1 MSADMID
8 IANVSG
14 APAKKSRIPLLFFA
28 FFAVVLTANGIMIWI
43 ALSSWTGLETKNH
56 YLKGVDY
63 NQTLQD
69 VRTQEAL
76 GWTVQSN
83 IAPVVAPDGPPGRFD
98 VVLVLT
104 DRADSAISGAQVEV
118 RLERPTHHGIDVRAT
133 LTETAPGRYAA
144 QVDVPVAGQWNLRR
158 LVWSGGGTHQTVE
171 RVFLPLE
178 VFE

>member
-8 IANVSG
+8 IASVSG
-14 APAKKSRIPLLFFA
+14 PPAKKSRIPLLFFA

-69 VRTQEAL
+69 VRNQEAL
-76 GWTVQSN
+76 GWTVQTS
-83 IAPVVAPDGPPGRFD
+83 IAPVVVPNGPLGQFE

-104 DRADSAISGAQVEV
+104 DPADTAISGARVEV

-133 LTETAPGRYAA
+133 LTEIAPGRYAG
-144 QVDVPVAGQWNLRR
+144 QVDVPAAGQWNLRR
-158 LVWSGGGTHQTVE
+158 LVWSSGGTHQTVE
-171 RVFLPLE
+171 RVFLPPE

>member
-76 GWTVQSN
+76 AASILDLCQ
-83 IAPVVAPDGPPGRFD
+83 P
-98 VVLVLT
+98 L
-104 DRADSAISGAQVEV
+104 
-118 RLERPTHHGIDVRAT
+118 PT
-133 LTETAPGRYAA
+133 
-144 QVDVPVAGQWNLRR
+144 
-158 LVWSGGGTHQTVE
+158 
-171 RVFLPLE
+171 
-178 VFE
+178 

>member
-1 MSADMID
+1 MSADMMD
-8 IANVSG
+8 IRKVSG
-14 APAKKSRIPLLFFA
+14 PPAKKSRIPLLFFA
-28 FFAVVLTANGIMIWI
+28 FFAVVLMVNGTMIWI

-69 VRTQEAL
+69 VRTQESL
-76 GWTVQSN
+76 GWNVQSS
-83 IAPVVAPDGPPGRFD
+83 IAPVVSPDGPPGRFD

-104 DRADSAISGAQVEV
+104 DPADTAISGARVEV

-133 LTETAPGRYAA
+133 LTESAPGRYAG
-144 QVDVPVAGQWNLRR
+144 QVDVPAAGQWNLRR
-158 LVWSGGGTHQTVE
+158 LVWSGAGTHQTVE
-171 RVFLPLE
+171 RVFLPPE